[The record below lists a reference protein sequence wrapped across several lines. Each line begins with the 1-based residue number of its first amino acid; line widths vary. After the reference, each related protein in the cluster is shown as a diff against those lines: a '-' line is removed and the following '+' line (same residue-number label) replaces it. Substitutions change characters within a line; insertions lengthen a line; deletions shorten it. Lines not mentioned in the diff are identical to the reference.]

1 MPDNPCLPNLRVA
14 NAHAKATDLKGRSA
28 FHHDLLDGDAV
39 CRHQGVPKTG
49 GRLAGW
55 CEAKEGAMNLQ
66 TKRVRKLGLR
76 TEALKPGAEDVRA
89 MENRVRVMELLYEAQ
104 RRGEAPLG
112 QRGTYTGL
120 MESLR

>member
-1 MPDNPCLPNLRVA
+1 
-14 NAHAKATDLKGRSA
+14 
-28 FHHDLLDGDAV
+28 
-39 CRHQGVPKTG
+39 
-49 GRLAGW
+49 
-55 CEAKEGAMNLQ
+55 MNLQ